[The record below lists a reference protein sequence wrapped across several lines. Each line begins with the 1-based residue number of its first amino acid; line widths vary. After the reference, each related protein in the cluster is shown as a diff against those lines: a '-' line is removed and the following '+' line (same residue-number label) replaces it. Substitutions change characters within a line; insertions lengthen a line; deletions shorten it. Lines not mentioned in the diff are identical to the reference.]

1 MMAYTYDPLAAPEDE
16 IRVALL
22 QPGIQDDEIRVT
34 FRRRLLEVGELFT
47 LRLSVEIVTMLYER
61 TLHEIT
67 SALSARN

>member
-22 QPGIQDDEIRVT
+22 QPGFQDDEIRVT

-67 SALSARN
+67 SAISARN